1 MIIVT
6 HPLFVIITLTLY
18 NLLAKLFNPGNK
30 AASTFPLVRLVVR
43 RKVVGRCL
51 RVLLA
56 IPRSVLDAHLI
67 YLKIGMP
74 IHHTTN
80 GIIP

>member
-1 MIIVT
+1 
-6 HPLFVIITLTLY
+6 
-18 NLLAKLFNPGNK
+18 
-30 AASTFPLVRLVVR
+30 LVRLVVR